1 MRNHHSSAWLWAFV
15 DVLLVL
21 TFVQSAFIFL
31 ALPQINDPAKNAD
44 EAKPAG
50 AIAVVASWP
59 SGPIDCDLWVK
70 SPDDALPVG
79 YSRKAGATWS
89 LLRDDLGVAGDS
101 SPINMENAFARAL
114 PAGEWIINVH
124 GYSLPTGPV
133 TVHVEASLNGRL
145 IVSRDVVLK
154 PKQER
159 TVIRFA
165 LDGIGKVVAH
175 NEVFAPLRGAGK

>member
-1 MRNHHSSAWLWAFV
+1 MLLGLTALC
-15 DVLLVL
+15 VL
-21 TFVQSAFIFL
+21 I
-31 ALPQINDPAKNAD
+31 LPQINDPAKSAD

-79 YSRKAGATWS
+79 YSRKAGSTWS

-133 TVHVEASLNGRL
+133 TIHVEASLNGRL

-159 TVIRFA
+159 TVVRFT
-165 LDGIGKVVAH
+165 LDNGGNVVSH
-175 NEVFAPLRGAGK
+175 SEVFAPLRSEKK